1 MIRAFVIV
9 AFLVAVACTAGG
21 SGTCQNPVHDA
32 CSAKASDVSSELAK
46 IAAEQQKTPAE
57 MTTEFVN
64 ACEGQ
69 LESDLDQTLANLQA
83 IANAK
88 DGSP

>member
-1 MIRAFVIV
+1 MIRPFVSV
-9 AFLVAVACTAGG
+9 LLLTACTTSG
-21 SGTCQNPVHDA
+21 SATCQNPVHDA
-32 CSAKASDVSSELAK
+32 CTAKATEVAAELTK
-46 IAAEQQKTPAE
+46 IAVEQNKTPAE

-69 LESDLDQTLANLQA
+69 LESDLDQTLANLEA